1 MSRPAYARNRRAWRI
16 YNDHRIERAL
26 QIDPEK
32 GRVAF
37 HVIPYL
43 LSTNHPAL
51 PGYIEGEAAP
61 GGIYLYTPGKETGSA
76 VRRAFPEYDFDR
88 VEATR
93 GVTRLTVVSLLIMG
107 SIGAVAQTKKS
118 DYDYWV
124 VVDESAMS
132 PEELDAL
139 KAKLGA
145 IKAWT
150 VEKKIEAHFFIS
162 DVTRA
167 KNNDFGE
174 TDKESAGSAQAA
186 ILKEEFYRTFILA
199 AGKEPVWSALPPG
212 LDKEEY
218 EKNKEMMFD
227 GGEVDEAE
235 MVDLG
240 AAEPIPMEELFGALL
255 WQFNKA
261 MESPHK
267 SVLKM
272 ALIETFINAGP
283 GAKLL
288 CDILKGAV
296 HGNPEM
302 SHQADPYL
310 LMFDYVHRGYL
321 KAKRKAEAKTLEKC
335 FFLKSFDAP
344 VGGLEDD
351 EGLPYKERTL
361 RLLLRRWKWDE
372 KTVQDMNGFSSWDF
386 KKVAALAS
394 SLHNFMLAVYRR
406 LTDRVARKPNVERII
421 TDTDLTLLGRK
432 LFTLYSKKP
441 GKIEYLKRVMDELEG
456 LDAVSFIAEIKHG
469 RRPVWTVCKG
479 NITSRVA
486 KGGSV
491 KEIAVK
497 SAPDPVE
504 LLAWLRLN
512 RVSRKNTFFYL
523 IPSESPV
530 SLTDLQELMDR
541 ITSIFPDMD
550 LASLAKEDLLSRAV
564 VERALV
570 VVNFTTPRWESE
582 VESLHVIY
590 MNSWGEVYCHALSAA
605 EGYSKLLDILLQTR
619 ENSFSVH
626 DASVFDIYVPKG
638 DNRTR
643 LRTRISDFLMS
654 RFLPRRPGA
663 PRPR

>member
-1 MSRPAYARNRRAWRI
+1 MSRPAFARNRRAWRI
-16 YNDHRIERAL
+16 YNGHRIERAL

-32 GRVAF
+32 GRIAF

-61 GGIYLYTPGKETGSA
+61 GGIYLYNPGEETGSA

-88 VEATR
+88 MEATR
-93 GVTRLTVVSLLIMG
+93 GVTRLTVLSLLIMG
-107 SIGAVAQTKKS
+107 SIGAVAQTRKS

-139 KAKLGA
+139 KTKLGA

-150 VEKKIEAHFFIS
+150 VEKKMEVHFFIS

-212 LDKEEY
+212 LSREEY

-227 GGEVDEAE
+227 EGEVDESE

-272 ALIETFINAGP
+272 SLIETFINSGP
-283 GAKLL
+283 GSRLL

-310 LMFDYVHRGYL
+310 LMFDYVHRAYL

-344 VGGLEDD
+344 VGGLEDE
-351 EGLPYKERTL
+351 EGLSYKEKTL
-361 RLLLRRWKWDE
+361 RLLVRRWGWDE
-372 KTVQDMNGFSSWDF
+372 KTLQDMNDFSSWDF
-386 KKVAALAS
+386 KKVAALAAS
-394 SLHNFMLAVYRR
+394 MSNFMLAVYRR
-406 LTDRVARKPNVERII
+406 LTDRVARKPNVERMI
-421 TDTDLTLLGRK
+421 TDTDLTMLGRK

-456 LDAVSFIAEIKHG
+456 LDTVSFIAETKRG
-469 RRPVWTVCKG
+469 RKPVWTVLKG

-486 KGGSV
+486 RGENV
-491 KEIAVK
+491 KDLVIR

-504 LLAWLRLN
+504 LLTWLRLN
-512 RVSRKNTFFYL
+512 RVSRENAFLYL
-523 IPSESPV
+523 IPNESPV
-530 SLTDLQELMDR
+530 SLTDLQELRDR
-541 ITSIFPDMD
+541 IASILPDVD
-550 LASLAKEDLLSRAV
+550 LAALTKKDLLSGAV

-570 VVNFTTPRWESE
+570 VVNFTTPRWEGD
-582 VESLHVIY
+582 VESMHVIY

-605 EGYSKLLDILLQTR
+605 EGYSKLLDILMQTR
-619 ENSFSVH
+619 EAGFSVH
-626 DASVFDIYVPKG
+626 DSSMFDIYVPRG
-638 DNRTR
+638 DNRAR

-654 RFLPRRPGA
+654 RFLPRRPGSS
-663 PRPR
+663 RLR